1 MPLPFSSRPAADR
14 VIVALDRPD
23 LDSAMALVSQ
33 LPDVRWWKVGLE
45 LFVAEGARPVALL
58 KERGTNVFLDLKL
71 HDIPNTVLGAT
82 RSAVGHGADL
92 LTVHAQGGQVM
103 LEAAVEGAAGSTCQ
117 LLAITLLTSIN
128 SRQLATQLHVPLE
141 LPDYVLQLAM
151 TARNAGL
158 AGMVCSPQEVAQLR
172 QVCGS
177 DCLLVTPGIRPAGSA
192 KGDQQRTLT
201 PTEAIAAGSSHLVIG
216 RPITAAD
223 KPAEVFANICAQLDG
238 AHG

>member
-1 MPLPFSSRPAADR
+1 MSLPFSTLSAADR

-23 LDSAMALVSQ
+23 LDSAMALVER

-45 LFVAEGARPVALL
+45 LFVATGTKAIAVL
-58 KERGTNVFLDLKL
+58 KERDAKVFLDLKL

-82 RSAVGHGADL
+82 RSAVAHGADL

-103 LEAAVEGAAGSTCQ
+103 LEAAVEGAAGSSCQ

-151 TARNAGL
+151 TARQAGL

-172 QVCGS
+172 RVCGPE
-177 DCLLVTPGIRPAGSA
+177 CLLVTPGIRPAGST

-223 KPAEVFANICAQLDG
+223 NPAEAFASICAELDG
-238 AHG
+238 VDG

>member
-1 MPLPFSSRPAADR
+1 MPLPFSSRPAVDR

-23 LDSAMALVSQ
+23 LDSAMTLVRQ

-82 RSAVGHGADL
+82 RSVVGHGADL

-103 LEAAVEGAAGSTCQ
+103 LEAAVEGAAGSPCQ

-128 SRQLATQLHVPLE
+128 RRQLATQLHVPLE

-158 AGMVCSPQEVAQLR
+158 AGMVCSPQEVTQLR
-172 QVCGS
+172 RVCGS
-177 DCLLVTPGIRPAGSA
+177 DCLLVTPGIRPTGSA

-223 KPAEVFANICAQLDG
+223 NPAEVFASICTQLDG
-238 AHG
+238 ANG

>member
-1 MPLPFSSRPAADR
+1 MLISSSTLSAADR

-23 LDSAMALVSQ
+23 LESAMALVNQ
-33 LPDVRWWKVGLE
+33 LPNVRWWKVGLE
-45 LFVAEGARPVALL
+45 LFVAAGAEAIARL
-58 KERGTNVFLDLKL
+58 KERDAKVFLDLKL

-103 LEAAVEGAAGSTCQ
+103 LEAAVEGAAGSSCQ

-151 TARNAGL
+151 TARTAGL
-158 AGMVCSPQEVAQLR
+158 AGIVCSPQEVEQLR
-172 QVCGS
+172 RVCGP
-177 DCLLVTPGIRPAGSA
+177 DCWLVTPGIRPTGSA

-216 RPITAAD
+216 RPITAAGN
-223 KPAEVFANICAQLDG
+223 PAEAFANICANLDG
-238 AHG
+238 ANG

>member
-1 MPLPFSSRPAADR
+1 
-14 VIVALDRPD
+14 
-23 LDSAMALVSQ
+23 
-33 LPDVRWWKVGLE
+33 
-45 LFVAEGARPVALL
+45 VALL

-82 RSAVGHGADL
+82 RSVVGHGADL

-103 LEAAVEGAAGSTCQ
+103 LEAAVEGAAGSPCQ

-128 SRQLATQLHVPLE
+128 RRQLATQLHVPLE

-158 AGMVCSPQEVAQLR
+158 AGMVCSPQEVTQLR
-172 QVCGS
+172 RVCGS
-177 DCLLVTPGIRPAGSA
+177 DCLLVTPGIRPTGSA

-223 KPAEVFANICAQLDG
+223 NPAEVFASICTQLDG
-238 AHG
+238 ANG